1 MDIYEFAL
9 KMEKDGEELYRE
21 AARQTRDRGLAAVFT
36 FLAEAEAVHSRAL
49 VAMRQGEKHE
59 LAGTAALDNAKNVF
73 AQVKSAGPDA
83 LVDRE
88 HTDLCV
94 ALYRRALDLEQKSVD
109 FYLGKAGEVGDPR
122 LQVLLRKL
130 AKEEERHW
138 WILDNIVEHVSHP
151 DHGWIEFAE
160 WHHQEQY

>member
-9 KMEKDGEELYRE
+9 NMEKDGEALYRE
-21 AARQTRDRGLAAVFT
+21 AARQTQNKGLAAIFT
-36 FLAEAEAVHSRAL
+36 FLADAEVAHCKAL
-49 VAMRQGEKHE
+49 MAMRQGQKPE
-59 LAGTAALDNAKNVF
+59 LTGTVALDNVKNVF
-73 AQVKSAGPDA
+73 AQVTPAGPDA

-94 ALYRRALDLEQKSVD
+94 ALYRRALDFEKKSVD
-109 FYLGKAGEVGDPR
+109 FYLGKAGEEGDPR

-130 AKEEERHW
+130 ANEEERHCW
-138 WILDNIVEHVSHP
+138 VLDNIVEHVSRP